1 MYGLADDGSVP
12 VVSPWGANTKLGRD
26 GAYPVVGLTFP
37 AAVSTLIDGGRVSLC
52 PCSTPQCRSTC
63 LVSSGRMKFDDNERA
78 RLARAHLLA
87 RHLPECLGLL
97 RRDTLREMR
106 RLRRLGATTVGLRR
120 NVTSDVAW
128 WLVDPTFGPWLR
140 GVADTLGIA
149 VVAYGYTKRRELL
162 GDPAADLLTYS
173 VSERDRLL
181 DIAAMVDTG
190 QNVAVVL
197 PVGRHDAMPTTWHGL
212 PMIDGD
218 VSDYRPADPTGIVVG
233 LRWKGKARKL
243 SPSWAGFV
251 KPLEAAA

>member
-1 MYGLADDGSVP
+1 
-12 VVSPWGANTKLGRD
+12 
-26 GAYPVVGLTFP
+26 
-37 AAVSTLIDGGRVSLC
+37 
-52 PCSTPQCRSTC
+52 
-63 LVSSGRMKFDDNERA
+63 MKFDDNERA

-173 VSERDRLL
+173 VSERDKLP
-181 DIAAMVDTG
+181 DIAAMVGIG
-190 QNVAVVL
+190 QNVATVL
-197 PVGRHDAMPTTWHGL
+197 PVGRHDPMPTTWHGL